1 MNFDYSVI
9 YQPLLDLLEIYKN
22 IMLSCL
28 AEWLPILL
36 PITGAITT
44 IFLVI
49 NIVESY
55 IKKSIQEDE
64 EYYMDTEP
72 EFEYDEYD
80 LENYASFILDSYKS
94 EIDDYSEDIESRFDS
109 EFDDFSYFM
118 ITEDEPI
125 EEIVNDTIA
134 DFDFSE
140 FEDFIPSN
148 NGFLDDD
155 TNSEGIL

>member
-1 MNFDYSVI
+1 MNFDYSVV
-9 YQPLLDLLEIYKN
+9 YQPLLDQLEIYKN

-36 PITGAITT
+36 PITGVITT
-44 IFLVI
+44 IFLVL
-49 NIVESY
+49 NIIDY
-55 IKKSIQEDE
+55 YLKKSIQEDE
-64 EYYMDTEP
+64 LYYMDTEP

-94 EIDDYSEDIESRFDS
+94 EIEDYSEDIESRFES
-109 EFDDFSYFM
+109 EFDDFSGFI
-118 ITEDEPI
+118 ITENEPI

-140 FEDFIPSN
+140 FDDFIPTN
-148 NGFLDDD
+148 NGFLDNDN
-155 TNSEGIL
+155 TNDGLI